1 MTEGRVLD
9 EHGFVKEGEHVL
21 IVLPAYNTIL
31 PLRIKAIK
39 NKEAEWWNY
48 GPVPYTFSGYN
59 EGEIKARSA
68 TSGFKFKDR
77 TGRLTGEQAGDMFY
91 HKKAEKL
98 IHAYIDIRPHLFRIY
113 REIPTG
119 VKQVVYL
126 DAVTF
131 TTDVGDATADFGYTT
146 GVVEQF
152 FLPNFHI
159 DWYVANW
166 TNMDLKTNVMIK
178 YAEYEVEIP
187 RDAETIFSLMMRKVP
202 AHWYT
207 LPVTSKHST
216 IDRMFT
222 EIYGFAEGRYGIPF
236 YRSYEREKAIS
247 EIPEILKGVAI

>member
-1 MTEGRVLD
+1 LD
-9 EHGFVKEGEHVL
+9 EHGFIKEGEHVL
-21 IVLPAYNTIL
+21 IVLPAYDTIL
-31 PLRIKAIK
+31 PLRVKAIK
-39 NKEAEWWNY
+39 NKEANWWNY

-98 IHAYIDIRPHLFRIY
+98 IHAYIDIKPHLFRIY

-126 DAVTF
+126 DAVT
-131 TTDVGDATADFGYTT
+131 
-146 GVVEQF
+146 
-152 FLPNFHI
+152 
-159 DWYVANW
+159 
-166 TNMDLKTNVMIK
+166 DLKTNVMIK

-187 RDAETIFSLMMRKVP
+187 RDAETIFNLMMRKVP

-207 LPVTSKHST
+207 LPVTSKHSN

-222 EIYGFAEGRYGIPF
+222 EIYGFKEGRYGIPF
-236 YRSYEREKAIS
+236 YRSYEREKALS
-247 EIPEILKGVAI
+247 EIPEILSGVKI